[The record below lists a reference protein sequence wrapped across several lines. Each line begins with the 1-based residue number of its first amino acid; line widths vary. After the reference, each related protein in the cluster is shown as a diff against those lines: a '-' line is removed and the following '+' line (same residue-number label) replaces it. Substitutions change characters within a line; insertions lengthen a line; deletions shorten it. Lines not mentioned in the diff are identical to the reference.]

1 MKLSFRLTADGL
13 VRALAMQRH
22 RLADQR
28 DVNGILRQ
36 ADKRE
41 TISKR
46 MTRPNRRPD
55 NGQRSR

>member
-1 MKLSFRLTADGL
+1 M
-13 VRALAMQRH
+13 RALAMQRH